1 MSKTSASKSTRGKK
15 RLIDGIVKKL
25 INEALPETDKH
36 LHDSFLRGGLARKIW
51 MDQSGR
57 VNVQYIDLYSTPA
70 SAGAGLTE
78 PPK

>member
-1 MSKTSASKSTRGKK
+1 MSKTSGSKSIRGKK
-15 RLIDGIVKKL
+15 RLIDGIVKNL

-36 LHDSFLRGGLARKIW
+36 LHDSFLAGRLARKIW
-51 MDQSGR
+51 MDQSGH

-70 SAGAGLTE
+70 SSGTGSTE